1 MTRDRGIPRQTS
13 NRRDSQ
19 RRRSASSTSYTSSRP
34 AVSSGR
40 TVVASPETD
49 GHPQPRRRVGKPA
62 PAKISWKRRTLNILT
77 DWRFFTLVGLSLTGG
92 LTALSIAFIFKL
104 PALPNC
110 PAVFWPMASGS
121 LRMHCAQLAAS
132 KETAPD
138 LLEAIKLLNTLGP
151 EHPLYSE
158 ASRLI
163 ETWSTQVL
171 DLAEADF
178 QAGKLKAAIAA
189 ARQIPARSSAS
200 KLVEERVKT
209 WENTWQKAEE
219 IYNKVGEVL
228 KKTNLEQAR
237 TYAARLLSIDN
248 EYWRSTKYTELSQLI
263 TATHQDMSKLG
274 KAENAMRSG
283 VVDDIVAALQEI
295 SGIEKIS
302 FVHDEA
308 QKLMPKMG
316 RKLLEL
322 AEAALDRKDYNGA
335 LDIANRIPGNV
346 KLDQEVDDFRI
357 IAQAQS
363 KAWSGGS
370 LNLEE
375 AINDIQRIATG
386 RPGYD
391 RAQRLMGRWQ
401 AQLQETVQLEQ
412 AKQSAQA
419 GNLQAALTQAARV
432 SNPAAQEFVRET
444 RKQVETQ
451 DDQPILDQAQAL
463 AANGDEVS
471 LNNAIAQAEQIGSGR
486 ALHGEARRLIDDW
499 KRQLRSQQVANNP
512 SPAPNEFE
520 TVPAAAQNSDRA
532 ILQQATAVA
541 SDNSPDA
548 ILQAIGIMQSIPD
561 SSPVRGEATGAIDQ
575 WSQQLV
581 MVARSRAEYDTSGAI
596 AIAQRVPAGTSGYA
610 EAQALLGQL
619 RQSIGQ

>member
-1 MTRDRGIPRQTS
+1 M
-13 NRRDSQ
+13 
-19 RRRSASSTSYTSSRP
+19 
-34 AVSSGR
+34 
-40 TVVASPETD
+40 
-49 GHPQPRRRVGKPA
+49 
-62 PAKISWKRRTLNILT
+62 

-92 LTALSIAFIFKL
+92 LTALSIAFMLKL

-110 PAVFWPMASGS
+110 PAVFWPLASGS

-178 QAGKLKAAIAA
+178 QAGKLKEAIAA

-200 KLVEERVKT
+200 KLVDERVKT
-209 WENTWQKAEE
+209 WEGTWSKAEE
-219 IYNKVGEVL
+219 IYKKVGEVL
-228 KKTNLEQAR
+228 KKTNLVEAR
-237 TYAARLLSIDN
+237 TQAARLLSIDN
-248 EYWRSTKYTELSQLI
+248 EFWRSTKYTELSQLI
-263 TATHQDMSKLG
+263 TATHQDMTKLG

-302 FVHDEA
+302 FVHEEA

-316 RKLLEL
+316 RRLLEL

-370 LNLEE
+370 LNLED
-375 AINDIQRIATG
+375 AITEIQRITNG

-391 RAQRLMGRWQ
+391 RAQRLLGRWQ
-401 AQLQETVQLEQ
+401 AQLQDTVQLEQ
-412 AKQSAQA
+412 AKQAAQA
-419 GNLQAALTQAARV
+419 GNLQAALSQASRV
-432 SNPAAQEFVRET
+432 SNNNPAAQEFVRET
-444 RKQVETQ
+444 RKQVEAQ
-451 DDQPILDQAQAL
+451 DDQPILDQAQAM
-463 AANGDEVS
+463 AGSGDAVS
-471 LNNAIAQAEQIGSGR
+471 LTNAIAQAEQITSGR

-499 KRQLRSQQVANNP
+499 KRQLKSLQQSAAVASNA
-512 SPAPNEFE
+512 SGDGGSGVEATTAEA
-520 TVPAAAQNSDRA
+520 TAADVAQNGDRS
-532 ILQQATAVA
+532 ILQQASSVA

-548 ILQAIGIMQSIPD
+548 ILQAIGIVQSIPD
-561 SSPVRGEATGAIDQ
+561 SSPVRGEATAAVDQ

-581 MVARSRAEYDTSGAI
+581 MVARSRAEYDAPSAI
-596 AIAQRVPAGTSGYA
+596 GIAQRVPAGTSGYA
-610 EAQALLGQL
+610 EAQALVSEL
-619 RQSIGQ
+619 RRSIGQ